1 VNLPTESIESSPEG
15 STEGSTEGGTGA
27 GAVAGTGTH
36 AVAVAQFRPV
46 ADRDTNLAAMRALAI
61 SAASVGAGLI
71 VFPEYSSYFTPKMGT
86 DWLAAAESLDGPF
99 VEGLGDLA
107 SETGAIIVAGFIEVG
122 TRADR
127 FRNTVAAVAPDGRVL
142 SVSRKLHLYDAFGAT
157 ESDWAEPGAIEP
169 PQLFDAVGLRV
180 GVQTCYDLRFPE
192 VTRRLVDAGA
202 ELVLVPS
209 EWVAG
214 PGKVRAWRTLLA
226 ARAIE
231 NTVYVAAA
239 DHVEPIGVGH
249 SMIIGPDGEVLAELT
264 GDIAVVVVAAVEAR
278 RVGEVRR
285 ENPALQ
291 LRRFRVEPA

>member
-1 VNLPTESIESSPEG
+1 VNLPTESIESSP
-15 STEGSTEGGTGA
+15 EGSTEGGTGA

-214 PGKVRAWRTLLA
+214 PGKVHAWRTLLA

-239 DHVEPIGVGH
+239 DHVGPVGVGH
-249 SMIIGPDGEVLAELT
+249 SMIVGPDGEVLAELT
-264 GDIAVVVVAAVEAR
+264 DDIAVAVAAVDTGHVAQ
-278 RVGEVRR
+278 VRR

>member
-1 VNLPTESIESSPEG
+1 VNLPTESIESSP
-15 STEGSTEGGTGA
+15 EGSTEGGTGA

-214 PGKVRAWRTLLA
+214 PGKVHAWRTLLA

-249 SMIIGPDGEVLAELT
+249 SMIIGPDGEVLEELT
-264 GDIAVVVVAAVEAR
+264 DDIAVAVAAVDTGHVAQ
-278 RVGEVRR
+278 VRR

>member
-1 VNLPTESIESSPEG
+1 M
-15 STEGSTEGGTGA
+15 STALVPAA
-27 GAVAGTGTH
+27 G
-36 AVAVAQFRPV
+36 AVAVAQFGPV
-46 ADRDTNLAAMRALAI
+46 ADRDANLAAMRGLALHA
-61 SAASVGAGLI
+61 VEQGAGLV
-71 VFPEYSSYFTPKMGT
+71 VFPEYSSYFTPQLGP
-86 DWLAAAESLDGPF
+86 DWIAAAEPLDGPF

-107 SETGAIIVAGFIEVG
+107 SETGAIIVAGLIELG

-127 FRNTVAAVAPDGRVL
+127 FRNTIVAVAPGGALL

-157 ESDWAEPGAIEP
+157 ESEWAEPGAIEP

-180 GVQTCYDLRFPE
+180 GIQTCYDLRFPE

-214 PGKVRAWRTLLA
+214 PGKVHAWTTLVT

-239 DHVEPIGVGH
+239 DHIPPIGVGH
-249 SMIIGPDGEVLAELT
+249 SMVVDARGELLASIESAT
-264 GDIAVVVVAAVEAR
+264 DAVVAPVSRAHLD
-278 RVGEVRR
+278 EVRR
-285 ENPALQ
+285 INPALQ
-291 LRRFRVEPA
+291 LRRFRVVPL

>member
-1 VNLPTESIESSPEG
+1 VNLPTESIESSP
-15 STEGSTEGGTGA
+15 EGSTEGGTGA

-99 VEGLGDLA
+99 IEGLGELA
-107 SETGAIIVAGFIEVG
+107 NETGAIIVAGFIEVG

-264 GDIAVVVVAAVEAR
+264 GDIAVVVAAVEAR

-291 LRRFRVEPA
+291 MRRFRVEPA

>member
-1 VNLPTESIESSPEG
+1 MNLPTESIESSP
-15 STEGSTEGGTGA
+15 EGSTEGGTGA

-86 DWLAAAESLDGPF
+86 GWLAAAESLDGPF

-214 PGKVRAWRTLLA
+214 PGKVHAWRTLLA

-239 DHVEPIGVGH
+239 DHVGPVGVGH
-249 SMIIGPDGEVLAELT
+249 SMIVGPDGEVLEELT
-264 GDIAVVVVAAVEAR
+264 DDIAVAVAAVDTGHVAQ
-278 RVGEVRR
+278 VRR

>member
-1 VNLPTESIESSPEG
+1 
-15 STEGSTEGGTGA
+15 
-27 GAVAGTGTH
+27 
-36 AVAVAQFRPV
+36 
-46 ADRDTNLAAMRALAI
+46 
-61 SAASVGAGLI
+61 
-71 VFPEYSSYFTPKMGT
+71 MGT

-107 SETGAIIVAGFIEVG
+107 NETGAIIVAGFIEVG

-169 PQLFDAVGLRV
+169 PQLFDAAGLRV

-214 PGKVRAWRTLLA
+214 PGKVHAWRTLLA

-239 DHVEPIGVGH
+239 DHVGPVGVGH
-249 SMIIGPDGEVLAELT
+249 SMIVGPDGEVLAELT
-264 GDIAVVVVAAVEAR
+264 DDIAVAVAAVDTGHVAQ
-278 RVGEVRR
+278 VRR

>member
-1 VNLPTESIESSPEG
+1 MNLPTESIESSP
-15 STEGSTEGGTGA
+15 EGSTEGGTGA

-169 PQLFDAVGLRV
+169 PQLFDAAGLRV

-214 PGKVRAWRTLLA
+214 PGKVHAWRTLLA

-239 DHVEPIGVGH
+239 DHVGPVGVGH
-249 SMIIGPDGEVLAELT
+249 SMILGPDGEVLEELAGET
-264 GDIAVVVVAAVEAR
+264 SIAVAAVDAGH
-278 RVGEVRR
+278 VAEVRR
-285 ENPALQ
+285 LNPALQ
-291 LRRFRVEPA
+291 LRRFRVEPT